1 MDNFPSVLTSELL
14 VLFLVLY
21 TSKPSSVEAAPVP
34 NTWSAA
40 PFSAPGPG
48 GLPAVPGGTPC
59 VEVRGPGLPAGTR
72 PGESPAVTA
81 RPPAGFFGVC
91 TEHPWDT
98 TATRR
103 PAEVTTPGSGVS
115 KQGATPQ
122 CRPGPGA
129 SGGVA
134 AKLPRRSPR
143 RLKAP
148 EPGHVAGRDCLTTTP
163 RVRDTGA
170 SPHSCLSRPQ
180 PSAQRGRH
188 ARGKPAHV
196 HGACHPQHQALPQL
210 PHLVRQGT
218 VTPAWLRGGWPAAR
232 AGLRQSPPPHS
243 PSRCEAG
250 PGVVPEPP
258 VCHLHH
264 READCRQV
272 MWSPARAKARSGL
285 QKEQGWDRAASA
297 GLGMTHDIPSRS
309 PQCGGTEDP
318 ASRLA
323 AVFPVWAARPE
334 TKAGTPQ
341 HS

>member
-1 MDNFPSVLTSELL
+1 M

-21 TSKPSSVEAAPVP
+21 TSKHSSVEAAPVP

-59 VEVRGPGLPAGTR
+59 VEVQGPGLPAGTR
-72 PGESPAVTA
+72 PGESPAVAA

-134 AKLPRRSPR
+134 AKLPWRSPR

-188 ARGKPAHV
+188 ARGQTCTRPRGLSPAAPGSPPAPAPCAPRDSHSSLAEGRAGQQLV
-196 HGACHPQHQALPQL
+196 LASGSPRPPTAGAG
-210 PHLVRQGT
+210 VRQVRAWCLSRQCATCTTEKLT
-218 VTPAWLRGGWPAAR
+218 VVR
-232 AGLRQSPPPHS
+232 
-243 PSRCEAG
+243 
-250 PGVVPEPP
+250 
-258 VCHLHH
+258 
-264 READCRQV
+264 
-272 MWSPARAKARSGL
+272 
-285 QKEQGWDRAASA
+285 
-297 GLGMTHDIPSRS
+297 
-309 PQCGGTEDP
+309 
-318 ASRLA
+318 
-323 AVFPVWAARPE
+323 
-334 TKAGTPQ
+334 
-341 HS
+341 